1 MKIYTPLISSILNE
15 ASREFQKFNESLSRF
30 SNRDSPSWRN
40 GIRREG
46 RPIERIIRDNDN
58 SKETRPEQLRKPRNE
73 SSSSSARHDLEH
85 LYVPR
90 KGEEGGGIGVSERKR
105 RKEAQKRER
114 RS

>member
-1 MKIYTPLISSILNE
+1 M
-15 ASREFQKFNESLSRF
+15 
-30 SNRDSPSWRN
+30 
-40 GIRREG
+40 
-46 RPIERIIRDNDN
+46 
-58 SKETRPEQLRKPRNE
+58 RKPRNE